1 MKDLN
6 YVYVVGFDAILKTFL
21 ARGST
26 EEACAIVKGM
36 EARGWQENKVT
47 YNEFLHAKMLA
58 EDDTGI

>member
-6 YVYVVGFDAILKTFL
+6 YVDVVGFNTILKTFL

-26 EEACAIVKGM
+26 EEARALVRGM
-36 EARGWQENKVT
+36 EACGLQANKVT

-58 EDDTGI
+58 EDYTGI